1 MTFDR
6 YEARNSAIAF
16 YDGGWRAE
24 DKEELRDQINF
35 VREDN
40 EAEPI
45 TDDEL
50 DFMIEV
56 LTELEEADE
65 EAPA

>member
-24 DKEELRDQINF
+24 DKEDLRIQINS
-35 VREDN
+35 VRE
-40 EAEPI
+40 EPI
-45 TDDEL
+45 TDEEL
-50 DFMIEV
+50 DFMIEI
-56 LTELEEADE
+56 LFDLEVRESE
-65 EAPA
+65 